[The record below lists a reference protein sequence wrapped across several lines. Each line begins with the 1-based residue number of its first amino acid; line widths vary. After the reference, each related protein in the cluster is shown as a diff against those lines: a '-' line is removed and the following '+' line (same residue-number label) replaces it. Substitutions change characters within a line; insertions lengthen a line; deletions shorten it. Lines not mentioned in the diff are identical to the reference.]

1 MATNGGPTLTGAN
14 LTSTKVSKRFKK
26 KHSTSPTGLYTI
38 RVPELGNQP
47 LRLWVDNEYDGGG
60 WVMVM
65 ANRRYTAGMNNLK
78 HTDAIN
84 KVNYRTGGSD
94 DASNTVSWL
103 KRGFDLSDFN
113 AWVGLKYW
121 KYLAGRKNS
130 SKITIVQFVSSQ
142 VRELN
147 DSSNHTHR
155 AEWTFDNFTS
165 DWAFSG
171 RSSTSTVH
179 AGSTTPGFYSYHA
192 ASTARN
198 LSTFD
203 NDVDDNSGNCSTY
216 YNNNPW
222 FYGSCWSGNYFAGGG
237 HYDAPYWNGS
247 GGSDQHA
254 YGAVYIK

>member
-1 MATNGGPTLTGAN
+1 MATNGGPILTGAN
-14 LTSTKVSKRFKK
+14 LTSSKISKRFKK

-65 ANRRYTAGMNNLK
+65 ANRGYTAGMNNLK
-78 HTDAIN
+78 YDDAIN
-84 KVNYRTGGSD
+84 KVNYRTGGSN

-103 KRGFDLSDFN
+103 KRGFGLSDFN

-130 SKITIVQFVSSQ
+130 GKITVVQIVSTTPV
-142 VRELN
+142 ELN
-147 DSSNHTHR
+147 DTTNHTYR
-155 AEWTFDNFTS
+155 AEWYFTDFNESTWAMNSKGFTS
-165 DWAFSG
+165 NLK
-171 RSSTSTVH
+171 
-179 AGSTTPGFYSYHA
+179 GSTTPGFYSYHA
-192 ASTARN
+192 GYPLT
-198 LSTFD
+198 TFD
-203 NDVDDNSGNCSTY
+203 SDNDNNGGNCSTY

-222 FYGSCWSGNYFAGGG
+222 WYGSCWSGNYFAGGG
-237 HYDAPYWNGS
+237 YQDRPYWNS
-247 GGSDQHA
+247 SGSDNHA